1 MSDSGAFSDS
11 STNLKHG
18 MACSNCRRRKIASG
32 PDLLLQ
38 LIAHKNQK
46 CDGVRPCCD
55 QCSTRPPRSINPCV
69 FNHEDHGHQTPAHM
83 RETIK
88 TLKYRIEDLEGI
100 IGQTPSQISLH
111 RPYAS
116 PSYDSSS
123 VSYSCTAIQLSGWT
137 YLTLRLGTATLET
150 DNTDTFQEPPVEM
163 LCKLLETFLDG
174 FTNSGSA
181 ILPLSFGH
189 VDRPSPS
196 LLSAVYLW
204 GSVLST
210 GTPTDV
216 YSEDVFLLS
225 ALKNLTADI
234 RGFSIHPKLVFDT
247 IQAEVLLSLY
257 YLHAAIPVQGRYH
270 ATGAASLTLSAG
282 LHTVSAGEQHEP
294 YLDFPLAEDLLT
306 PQFDQA
312 HEMERFEA
320 FWSVMMLNNCWLAAY
335 GCPSAIPSEL
345 AIDIP
350 WPSGTQT
357 GATIAKFLDGDDQD
371 GYSPVAL
378 VTKASILLERVIS
391 LSGRTPVDVDASN
404 ILDKRLNKFQSAL
417 PPSSGNGLLFMAH
430 ALTDLA
436 IIRLHAR
443 CAHTSQTSRYKCLA
457 TSGCVV
463 SNTEAFDLSEPA
475 HRVHPML
482 GLSALSGGHA
492 SPAARAIYNKIQ
504 ERFGSLMNPMVLLAG
519 RSPVM
524 QRCLEST
531 RHPQRMITDRQ

>member
-1 MSDSGAFSDS
+1 MSDSGASSQS

-18 MACSNCRRRKIASG
+18 MACSNCSG

-46 CDGVRPCCD
+46 CDGVRP
-55 QCSTRPPRSINPCV
+55 SRNPCV
-69 FNHEDHGHQTPAHM
+69 FNHEDHGDQTPAQM

-100 IGQTPSQISLH
+100 IDQTPSQISLH

-123 VSYSCTAIQLSGWT
+123 VSYSCTAIQLAFEW
-137 YLTLRLGTATLET
+137 YDRRLKL
-150 DNTDTFQEPPVEM
+150 FKEPPVEM

-174 FTNSGSA
+174 FTNSGYFFLQPLNFFSSA
-181 ILPLSFGH
+181 ILPLPFGH

-196 LLSAVYLW
+196 LLSVVYLW
-204 GSVLST
+204 GAVLST

-216 YSEDVFLLS
+216 YSEDVVLLS
-225 ALKNLTADI
+225 ALKNLPADI

-247 IQAEVLLSLY
+247 IQAE
-257 YLHAAIPVQGRYH
+257 GRYH
-270 ATGAASLTLSAG
+270 AAGAASLALSAG
-282 LHTVSAGEQHEP
+282 LHTVSAGEYHEP
-294 YLDFPLAEDLLT
+294 YLDIPLAEDLLT

-335 GCPSAIPSEL
+335 GCPSAIPPEL

-350 WPSGTQT
+350 WPSGTQA
-357 GATIAKFLDGDDQD
+357 GATIARFFNGDDQD
-371 GYSPVAL
+371 GYSLIAL
-378 VTKASILLERVIS
+378 VTKASILLER
-391 LSGRTPVDVDASN
+391 
-404 ILDKRLNKFQSAL
+404 
-417 PPSSGNGLLFMAH
+417 
-430 ALTDLA
+430 LA
-436 IIRLHAR
+436 IIRLHGRRAR
-443 CAHTSQTSRYKCLA
+443 TSQTSRYKCLA
-457 TSGCVV
+457 TAGRVV
-463 SNTEAFDLSEPA
+463 SNTEAFNFSEPG

-482 GLSALSGGHA
+482 GPLFANVWTVYTDELSALT
-492 SPAARAIYNKIQ
+492 RAIYNEIQ
-504 ERFGSLMNPMVLLAG
+504 ERLGSLMNAMVLLAG
-519 RSPVM
+519 RE
-524 QRCLEST
+524 RCLEST

>member
-1 MSDSGAFSDS
+1 MSDSGASSHS

-18 MACSNCRRRKIASG
+18 MACSNCRRRKI
-32 PDLLLQ
+32 
-38 LIAHKNQK
+38 K
-46 CDGVRPCCD
+46 CDGVRPSCD
-55 QCSTRPPRSINPCV
+55 QCSMRPPRSRNPCV
-69 FNHEDHGHQTPAHM
+69 FNHEDHHRGHQTPAQM

-100 IGQTPSQISLH
+100 IDQTPSQISLH
-111 RPYAS
+111 RPYAA

-123 VSYSCTAIQLSGWT
+123 ASHSCTATQ
-137 YLTLRLGTATLET
+137 ET
-150 DNTDTFQEPPVEM
+150 DHTHAFQEPPVEM
-163 LCKLLETFLDG
+163 ICKLLETFLDG
-174 FTNSGSA
+174 FTNSGYFFLQPLNFFSSSV
-181 ILPLSFGH
+181 LPLPFGH
-189 VDRPSPS
+189 VERPSPS

-204 GSVLST
+204 GSVLSP
-210 GTPTDV
+210 GMPADV
-216 YSEDVFLLS
+216 YSEDAFLLS
-225 ALKNLTADI
+225 ALKNLPADI

-270 ATGAASLTLSAG
+270 AAGAASLALSAG
-282 LHTVSAGEQHEP
+282 LHTVGAGEQHEP
-294 YLDFPLAEDLLT
+294 YPDFPLAEELLT
-306 PQFDQA
+306 PTFDQA
-312 HEMERFEA
+312 CGTQRFEA

-335 GCPSAIPSEL
+335 GCPSAIPPEL

-357 GATIAKFLDGDDQD
+357 GATIARFFDGDDQD

-391 LSGRTPVDVDASN
+391 LSGRRPVDVDAFTT
-404 ILDKRLNKFQSAL
+404 LDERLHKFQSAL
-417 PPSSGNGLLFMAH
+417 PPSSSDQLLFMAH

-443 CAHTSQTSRYKCLA
+443 RARMSQTSRYKCLA
-457 TSGCVV
+457 TAGRVM
-463 SNTEAFDLSEPA
+463 SNTEAFDFSEPA
-475 HRVHPML
+475 HRAHPML
-482 GLSALSGGHA
+482 GPLFANVWTVYTDELSALGGGHA
-492 SPAARAIYNKIQ
+492 SPAARAIYNEIQ
-504 ERFGSLMNPMVLLAG
+504 ERLGSLMSAMVLLAG

-531 RHPQRMITDRQ
+531 RHAQRMIKDRQ